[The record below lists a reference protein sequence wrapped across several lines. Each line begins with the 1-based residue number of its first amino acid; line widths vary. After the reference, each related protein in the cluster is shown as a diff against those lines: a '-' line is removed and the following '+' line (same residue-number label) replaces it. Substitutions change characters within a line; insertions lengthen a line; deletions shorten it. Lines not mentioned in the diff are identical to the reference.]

1 MSPDLDSAQ
10 LTQPNSL
17 VSNSTPF
24 SQISSYQHTQ
34 LNPTQISLAHLIL
47 TQINWRNTT
56 HSSLLNSIQLESA
69 HLNSRNWT
77 QLKLA

>member
-34 LNPTQISLAHLIL
+34 LNPTQISLANLIS
-47 TQINWRNTT
+47 TQLNWRNPT
-56 HSSLLNSIQLESA
+56 HSSLLNCIQLESA